1 MPTSMN
7 TDQAA
12 QRGIELLNELLAA
25 RSDVDGVPR
34 SPIGVIG
41 PKEGNDQLAKDVHE
55 VAMLIFAAQ
64 QAVPL
69 MLRLADIGRDLEEK
83 GAIKVE
89 HGDSFATQ
97 ALDHLLAALHSA

>member
-1 MPTSMN
+1 MTTPMT

-12 QRGIELLNELLAA
+12 QRGIQLLNELLAA
-25 RSDVDGVPR
+25 KSDADGVPR

-41 PKEGNDQLAKDVHE
+41 PKDGCDQFAKDVHE
-55 VAMLIFAAQ
+55 VAMLIFTAQ

-69 MLRLADIGRDLEEK
+69 MLRLADIGRELEAQ

-89 HGDSFATQ
+89 HGDSFATK
-97 ALDHLLAALHSA
+97 ALDHLHVAVPSA